1 MLEIKDSYIYE
12 FNKDHKEVARCKD
25 GDIVKF
31 YTKDCFNDLVKCEA
45 DREKMKSLPG
55 NPATGPLFVEGL
67 KSGDVLKVKIIDIKV
82 NDFGICSTMKDCGV
96 LWKNNE
102 LRTKEFKIVDDKIM
116 FNDLSLDIKP
126 MIGVIGLAPKGKA
139 ISCEDAWSHGGNM
152 DCPLLNKG
160 TSIYLPCEV
169 DGGLL
174 AIGDL
179 HALMGDG
186 EIVGTGIEIKG
197 EVTVKVE
204 VIKNFELN
212 WPLLEN
218 DEAYFVNA
226 NGDTCNKAFTRAY
239 KEMQRLIAKTKN
251 WDNTDAAIYLSLRG
265 ISATNQSCMSD
276 YIDHEEM
283 GPNCRVGV
291 YKKEIDIMK
300 NS

>member
-1 MLEIKDSYIYE
+1 MLEIKDKYITE
-12 FNKDHKEVARCKD
+12 FNKDNKEVARCKD

-31 YTKDCFNDLVKCEA
+31 YTKDCFNDLVRCEA
-45 DREKMKSLPG
+45 DREKMNSLPG
-55 NPATGPLFVEGL
+55 NPATGPLYVEDL
-67 KSGDVLKVKIIDIKV
+67 KPGDVLKVSILDIKV
-82 NDFGICSTMKDCGV
+82 DDFGICSTMKDCGV

-102 LRTKEFKIVDDKIM
+102 LRTKEFNIDDNKTK
-116 FNDLSLDIKP
+116 FNDLTLEIKP
-126 MIGVIGLAPKGKA
+126 MIGVIGLSPSDKG
-139 ISCEDAWSHGGNM
+139 ISTEDAWCHGGNM

-169 DGGLL
+169 NGGLL

-197 EVTVKVE
+197 EVTVKVN
-204 VIKNFELN
+204 VIKNFKLN
-212 WPLLEN
+212 WPLLETE
-218 DEAYFVNA
+218 DAYYINA
-226 NGDTCNKAFTRAY
+226 NGETCNKAFTRAFL
-239 KEMQRLIAKTKN
+239 EMQRLVAKTKD

-265 ISATNQSCMSD
+265 ITATNQSCMSD
-276 YIDHEEM
+276 HIDHEEM

-291 YKKEIDIMK
+291 YKKEINIMK